1 MPTFREILSSAIAL
15 FMIIAIFLI
24 IIQIINAIKLRKQ
37 KEKFRNIHLNL
48 KPGDEV
54 LLASG
59 IFGRVKKIQEEYVI
73 LEIAKNVEVKAS
85 RYSISQII

>member
-15 FMIIAIFLI
+15 FIIIAIFLI
-24 IIQIINAIKLRKQ
+24 IIQIINAIKLNKQ

-48 KPGDEV
+48 KQGDEV

-73 LEIAKNVEVKAS
+73 LEIAKNVEVRAS

>member
-15 FMIIAIFLI
+15 FIIIAIFLI
-24 IIQIINAIKLRKQ
+24 IIQIINAIKLSKQ

-59 IFGRVKKIQEEYVI
+59 ILGRVKKIQEEYVI